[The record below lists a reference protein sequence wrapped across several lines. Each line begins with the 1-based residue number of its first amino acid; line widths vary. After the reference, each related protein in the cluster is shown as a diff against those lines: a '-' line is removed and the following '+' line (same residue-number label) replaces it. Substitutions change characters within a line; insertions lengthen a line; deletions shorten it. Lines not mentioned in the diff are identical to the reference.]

1 MFRIKREPT
10 ILIHDT
16 TWMKLKNIILSEIV
30 HTQRSTYDSI
40 AQKQAYLMCILH
52 KSYLNLLY
60 ITIYHMLHVIYIRYS
75 ITYTVI

>member
-30 HTQRSTYDSI
+30 HTQRSSETGISNVYI
-40 AQKQAYLMCILH
+40 A
-52 KSYLNLLY
+52 
-60 ITIYHMLHVIYIRYS
+60 
-75 ITYTVI
+75 